1 MAPPN
6 LKDPAE
12 RAAYRRELQ
21 GVARGIRLSG
31 IGLAALGA
39 ILVLLRRR
47 EMLDVPLWLAATVLG
62 AGVMLMITG
71 IAARTRYHAL
81 RMRER

>member
-6 LKDPAE
+6 LKDAAE
-12 RAAYRRELQ
+12 RAAYRRELA
-21 GVARGIRLSG
+21 GIARGIRLSG

-47 EMLDVPLWLAATVLG
+47 ELLEVPLWLAASVLG
-62 AGVMLMITG
+62 AGIMLMITG

>member
-12 RAAYRRELQ
+12 RAAYRRELA
-21 GVARGIRLSG
+21 GIARGIRLSG

-39 ILVLLRRR
+39 ILVLLHHR
-47 EMLDVPLWLAATVLG
+47 EVLEVPMWLAASVLG
-62 AGVMLMITG
+62 AGFMLMITG

-81 RMRER
+81 RMRG

>member
-12 RAAYRRELQ
+12 RAAYRRELA
-21 GVARGIRLSG
+21 GIARGIRLSG
-31 IGLAALGA
+31 VGLAALGA
-39 ILVLLRRR
+39 ILVLLHRR
-47 EMLDVPLWLAATVLG
+47 EIIALPLWLAIAVLG
-62 AGVMLMITG
+62 AGLMLMVTG

-81 RMRER
+81 RMRAR

>member
-6 LKDPAE
+6 LKDPAA
-12 RAAYRRELQ
+12 RAAYRRELA

-39 ILVLLRRR
+39 ILVLLQRR
-47 EMLDVPLWLAATVLG
+47 ELLAMPVWLAASVLG
-62 AGVMLMITG
+62 AGLMLMITG

>member
-6 LKDPAE
+6 LKDAAE
-12 RAAYRRELQ
+12 RAAYRRELA
-21 GVARGIRLSG
+21 GIARGIRLSG

-47 EMLDVPLWLAATVLG
+47 ELLEVPMWLAASVLG
-62 AGVMLMITG
+62 AGIMLMITG

-81 RMRER
+81 RMRAR

>member
-12 RAAYRRELQ
+12 RAAYRRELA
-21 GVARGIRLSG
+21 GIARGIRLSG

-47 EMLDVPLWLAATVLG
+47 ELLEVPMWLAASILG
-62 AGVMLMITG
+62 AGIMLMITS
-71 IAARTRYHAL
+71 IAARTRYHTL

>member
-1 MAPPN
+1 LAPPN
-6 LKDPAE
+6 LKNPAE
-12 RAAYRRELQ
+12 RAAYRRELA

-39 ILVLLRRR
+39 VLVALQRRG
-47 EMLDVPLWLAATVLG
+47 MLDVPIWLAGSVLG
-62 AGVMLMITG
+62 IGVMLMITG

-81 RMRER
+81 RMRGS